1 LAVTYWFEPTPLLA
15 ATPVTIRF
23 RGRRIGTLRLKQPGD
38 VFVQDETIE
47 RVIPGSGPIALTTR
61 IHGINSGQW
70 AVTASILEPLE
81 AARGATANRAPTQRN
96 LATAQPD
103 ARFAPQLARF
113 WRNWPPIAD
122 STECDATPID
132 TCLAPFVHTP
142 GLLPTGSW
150 GAFVGLGI
158 VVALLTQALLLARLR
173 VAVGSVWLI
182 SLAAIVAGIIS
193 AKFWYRIQY
202 RARKRW
208 DGWCIQGFIVGVGVM
223 AILLLVLFSVPV
235 GVALD
240 ATAPG
245 LLFGM
250 AIGRL
255 GCFFAGCCGGPP
267 TAARWG
273 VWSSDQRIGARRVPT
288 QLMEATLS
296 LILGVGVL
304 LVMLLHG
311 PAGGGLF
318 VAGLAAYTLG
328 RQGILRLRAE
338 PRKTQWG
345 LQVTAVVAALTALG
359 AIAVILG

>member
-1 LAVTYWFEPTPLLA
+1 M
-15 ATPVTIRF
+15 
-23 RGRRIGTLRLKQPGD
+23 
-38 VFVQDETIE
+38 QDEAIE
-47 RVIPGSGPIALTTR
+47 QVIPGTGPIAITTR
-61 IHGINSGQW
+61 IHGITPGQW
-70 AVTASILEPLE
+70 AVTASILESRE
-81 AARGATANRAPTQRN
+81 AAHGATAKRAPTQRS
-96 LATAQPD
+96 LATATD
-103 ARFAPQLARF
+103 ARFAPPLVRF
-113 WRNWPPIAD
+113 WRNWAPIAA
-122 STECDATPID
+122 STESDAAPVH
-132 TCLAPFVHTP
+132 TCLIPFVRAP

-158 VVALLTQALLLARLR
+158 VVALLTQALLLARVR

-182 SLAAIVAGIIS
+182 TLAAIVAGAMS
-193 AKFWYRIQY
+193 AKLWYRLQY

-208 DGWCIQGFIVGVGVM
+208 DGWCIQGFIVGAGVT
-223 AILLLVLFSVPV
+223 AILLLALFSVPV

-250 AIGRL
+250 TIGRL

-288 QLMEATLS
+288 QLMEATLA
-296 LILGVGVL
+296 LILGLGVF

-345 LQVTAVVAALTALG
+345 LKVTAVVAALTVLG
-359 AIAVILG
+359 AIGVMTMQLH